1 MMKDLKRVDLWVGV
15 GLMALSIAVWLMTA
29 SLPVPERGI
38 GPGQYPRV
46 ISVMMFGLGAIQI
59 GTSLRGGLPERSSD
73 RTYVT
78 QIGRALLLAVISLVY
93 VRLLNLIGFPLLT
106 PFFLVGIIRLF
117 GYKKW
122 KTNILVSV
130 IGTAVIFV
138 LFNIVFMVFLPV
150 GRLF

>member
-1 MMKDLKRVDLWVGV
+1 M
-15 GLMALSIAVWLMTA
+15 
-29 SLPVPERGI
+29 
-38 GPGQYPRV
+38 
-46 ISVMMFGLGAIQI
+46 
-59 GTSLRGGLPERSSD
+59 
-73 RTYVT
+73 
-78 QIGRALLLAVISLVY
+78 AVISLIY
-93 VRLLNLIGFPLLT
+93 VRLLNLIGFPLFI
-106 PFFLVGIIRLF
+106 PFFLVGIICLF